1 MKPDLFIVVGW
12 YNIIPES
19 ILNLAPTYGLHAS
32 ILPSYRGGSPLVW
45 SIIKGEKY
53 AGITLFKF
61 NNTVDS
67 GPIVDQS
74 RTRIYLKDTIST
86 LYKRVEN
93 LGLKLIKKRIPQIIN
108 GTALLVNQD
117 ERKASL
123 VPQRFPEDG
132 LINWKLNSIGIYNFV
147 RAQTKPYP
155 GAFTKFN
162 NNYINVWKVKI
173 ITKAIKK
180 KLLPGDILYVHDK
193 IIVKTYDGLLEIT
206 KANLNGK
213 NISNFKLSKILRTKK
228 ICKFKS

>member
-108 GTALLVNQD
+108 GTALHVNQD
-117 ERKASL
+117 ESRASIL
-123 VPQRFPEDG
+123 PQRFPEDG
-132 LINWKLNSIGIYNFV
+132 LINWKLNSTEIYNFV

-155 GAFTKFN
+155 GAFTKFK
-162 NNYINVWKVKI
+162 NNYIKVWQVKI
-173 ITKAIKK
+173 ITKAIKN
-180 KLLPGDILYVHDK
+180 KLLPGNILYINNK
-193 IIVKTYDGLLEIT
+193 TIVKTYDGLVEIT
-206 KANLNGK
+206 KATLNGK
-213 NISNFKLSKILRTKK
+213 NINDFKLNKKLRTKK
-228 ICKFKS
+228 IYKFES